1 MEQSF
6 DPKKSF
12 KIQFHIAFTV
22 VLSNSEVTSIAR
34 VTIILSPQ
42 TNSPSGSSHWY
53 DTETLLHT
61 PIHFATVSR
70 PVNKSNPIEL
80 GKKKIRPFILI
91 HVGKLIFNL
100 STEYHSIN
108 EKQHF

>member
-53 DTETLLHT
+53 DPETWLHT

-70 PVNKSNPIEL
+70 PVNKSNPIEV
-80 GKKKIRPFILI
+80 GKKKNQAIYSNTCRKTDFQFVHWVPL
-91 HVGKLIFNL
+91 N
-100 STEYHSIN
+100 
-108 EKQHF
+108 